1 MGDSICIERR
11 LLLLVIHEQVA
22 DAGLGRIGLPRD
34 LCLGFCSTASVE
46 DPKV

>member
-1 MGDSICIERR
+1 LGDSVCIERR

-34 LCLGFCSTASVE
+34 LCLGFWLNRQR
-46 DPKV
+46 